1 MGPMSQPSTGCC
13 CLSAWAPSQ
22 HGGLLHD
29 RALSTGQILNLWV
42 FRTGPPLQQRLLCH
56 VWLVKDKSKPAQ
68 VPGMGGDEWGT
79 QSRRAEVCRVLFLTP
94 VLVLFLACAPL
105 FSPSGGLAWM
115 GSL

>member
-1 MGPMSQPSTGCC
+1 
-13 CLSAWAPSQ
+13 
-22 HGGLLHD
+22 
-29 RALSTGQILNLWV
+29 
-42 FRTGPPLQQRLLCH
+42 
-56 VWLVKDKSKPAQ
+56 
-68 VPGMGGDEWGT
+68 MGGDEWGT